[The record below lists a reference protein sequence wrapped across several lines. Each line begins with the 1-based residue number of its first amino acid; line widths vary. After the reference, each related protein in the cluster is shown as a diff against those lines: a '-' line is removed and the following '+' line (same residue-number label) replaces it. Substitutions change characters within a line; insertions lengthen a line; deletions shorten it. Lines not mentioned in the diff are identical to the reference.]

1 MKSGGALLKLIQL
14 SDSAFPIGG
23 YAHSYGLETL
33 IEGGVR
39 DADACARAIGSI
51 LERAIAPMDGTAC
64 SLGYKLAADD
74 DIAGFTQLNQILG
87 AMKWP
92 EEICR
97 ASLALGERT
106 IKLGTQLS
114 WIEASEFEASD
125 FESGVH
131 HAPVFGWLCQR
142 IAITETD
149 AVNAYLHCSVAGL
162 ISVCVRLVPLGHSA
176 GQKLLAGMA
185 PTIESLAPGC
195 IERSLEEIG
204 SFMPLYEKA
213 CAEHRNLHTR
223 LFQS

>member
-64 SLGYKLAADD
+64 ALGYKMAEGN

-87 AMKWP
+87 S
-92 EEICR
+92 ICR

-106 IKLGTQLS
+106 IKLAIQLS
-114 WIEASEFEASD
+114 WLEASEIETSD
-125 FESGVH
+125 FKGDVH

-142 IAITETD
+142 IAVTEAE

-195 IERSLEEIG
+195 IERDIEEMG
-204 SFMPLYEKA
+204 AFMPLYERA

>member
-64 SLGYKLAADD
+64 ALGYKLAADN
-74 DIAGFTQLNQILG
+74 DIAGFMHLNEVLS

-106 IKLGTQLS
+106 IKLAIQLS
-114 WIEASEFEASD
+114 WLEASEIETSD
-125 FESGVH
+125 FKGDVH
-131 HAPVFGWLCQR
+131 HAPVFGWLCRR
-142 IAITETD
+142 IAVTEAD

-185 PTIESLAPGC
+185 PTIENLAPDC
-195 IERSLEEIG
+195 IERSIEEMG

>member
-14 SDSAFPIGG
+14 TDSAFPIGG

-39 DADACARAIGSI
+39 DVDACARAIGSI

-64 SLGYKLAADD
+64 SLGYKLAAEN
-74 DIAGFTQLNQILG
+74 DIAGFAHLDEYLG

-106 IKLGTQLS
+106 IKLAGQLS
-114 WIEASEFEASD
+114 WIDSAELQT
-125 FESGVH
+125 GH

-142 IAITETD
+142 IAVTEVD

-176 GQKLLAGMA
+176 GQKLLAAMV
-185 PTIESLAPGC
+185 PTIERLAPGC
-195 IERSLEEIG
+195 MERDIEEMG
-204 SFMPLYEKA
+204 AFMPLYERA
-213 CAEHRNLHTR
+213 CAEHRNLHTK